1 MAIEISTPALLF
13 PAISLLLL
21 AYTNRF
27 MGLAQ
32 LIRELHGRMGGSQDG
47 TIKRQIDNLRRR
59 VKLIIQMQTLG
70 VLSITACVLA
80 MVSLYLGANQLG
92 HVSFGL
98 SLLLMTG
105 SLVLS
110 LMEILISGK
119 ALKIELEDM
128 QNK

>member
-32 LIRELHGRMGGSQDG
+32 LIRELHARMGGSQDA

-59 VKLIIQMQTLG
+59 VRLIIQMQTLG

-80 MVSLYLGANQLG
+80 MVCLYFEASHVGNLSFAVSLM
-92 HVSFGL
+92 
-98 SLLLMTG
+98 LMTG

-110 LMEILISGK
+110 LSEILISGK
-119 ALKIELEDM
+119 ALNIELEDM